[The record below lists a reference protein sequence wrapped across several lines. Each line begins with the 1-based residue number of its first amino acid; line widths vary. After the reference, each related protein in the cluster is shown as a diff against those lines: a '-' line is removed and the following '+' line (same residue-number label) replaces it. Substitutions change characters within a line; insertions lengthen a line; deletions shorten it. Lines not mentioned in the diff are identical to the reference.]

1 MSLLQLTPD
10 VQFLAFCKVRNY
22 FRHDVNPLHWGK
34 SKAASMPSIEIEL
47 EDGSIIS
54 PRTDDENKFSSILLR
69 YNLKFAAVLEL
80 LHLWNFSH
88 FFSAKVFCNYFFWLK
103 KLTYSRS
110 NAKNAKNAVISLH
123 NYSGLN
129 LKGVIDYFS
138 NIL

>member
-1 MSLLQLTPD
+1 
-10 VQFLAFCKVRNY
+10 
-22 FRHDVNPLHWGK
+22 
-34 SKAASMPSIEIEL
+34 MPSIEIEL

-69 YNLKFAAVLEL
+69 YNLKFAAVLKL
-80 LHLWNFSH
+80 LQFWNFSH
-88 FFSAKVFCNYFFWLK
+88 LFLSKTFVIIFWLE

-110 NAKNAKNAVISLH
+110 NAKNAKHAVISLH